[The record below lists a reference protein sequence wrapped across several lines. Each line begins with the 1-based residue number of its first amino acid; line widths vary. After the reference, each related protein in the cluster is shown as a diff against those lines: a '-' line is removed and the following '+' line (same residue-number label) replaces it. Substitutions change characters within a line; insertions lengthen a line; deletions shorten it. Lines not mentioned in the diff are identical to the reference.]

1 MKNKKIN
8 ISERK
13 ELSERIKDICIVILS
28 IILFVYLVL
37 GINSMIHGDKM
48 GFFNLRFYIM
58 SSNST
63 ETNSSLGDLVVAK
76 KTNISKIK
84 KDDDIIYKRNNR
96 MYVKKVIRTD
106 SDNGG
111 NIYIENDNVI
121 SNETVKDVE
130 IMGKVLFKVGGFG
143 NIAMFIQS
151 PIGALNM
158 AMIAVCIFLIIKKMT
173 RNSQDSN
180 GDDDD
185 NNEKSTEERVIKNK
199 NKDEI

>member
-8 ISERK
+8 ISERN